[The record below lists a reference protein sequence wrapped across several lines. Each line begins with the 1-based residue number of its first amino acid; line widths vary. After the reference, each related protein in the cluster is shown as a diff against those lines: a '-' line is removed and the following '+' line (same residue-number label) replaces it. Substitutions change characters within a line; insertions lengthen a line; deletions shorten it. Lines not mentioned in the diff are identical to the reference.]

1 MKLFFLPEEG
11 VFSGMGV
18 VSVGGMVYEIIKIY
32 SEKL

>member
-1 MKLFFLPEEG
+1 MKLFFLPEG
-11 VFSGMGV
+11 GFFLGWWG